1 LVIWTIEGQDG
12 SGEADATPRTGKGS
26 IAMTTPEEHPTP
38 VRPSFDLTGRVGIVT
53 GGSKGLGRAIA
64 LGFAA
69 AGATIVV
76 ASRKAELCRR
86 VVDEIAALGGRALA
100 VATHLGRLEEV
111 DRLVAAAMD
120 EYGRLDIL
128 VNNAATNPL
137 VGPLELV
144 DKALFDKVFSVN
156 VLGPLHLS
164 VAAAAVMAGQG
175 GGGSIINVVSR
186 AAARPER
193 DLGVYA
199 SSKAALVCLT
209 QTMALEWASRG
220 IRVNGI
226 APGPFATVM
235 VDELFRQEEYRE
247 QLIGATAQRRVAEP
261 WEIVGAAL
269 YLASDASSFTTGA
282 ILNVDGGMV
291 P

>member
-1 LVIWTIEGQDG
+1 M
-12 SGEADATPRTGKGS
+12 ATTG
-26 IAMTTPEEHPTP
+26 PEDRPAP
-38 VRPSFDLTGRVGIVT
+38 VSPSFDLSGRVGVVT
-53 GGSKGLGRAIA
+53 GASKGLGRAIA

-69 AGATIVV
+69 AGATVVV
-76 ASRKAELCRR
+76 ASRKADRCRQ
-86 VVDEIAALGGRALA
+86 VVEEIEARGGTALA
-100 VATHLGRLEEV
+100 VATHLGRLDEV
-111 DRLVAAAMD
+111 DRLVPATVD
-120 EYGRLDIL
+120 HFGRLDIL
-128 VNNAATNPL
+128 VNNAATNP
-137 VGPLELV
+137 VFGPLELV
-144 DKALFDKVFSVN
+144 DQALFDKVFSVN
-156 VLGPLHLS
+156 VLGPLRLS
-164 VAAAAVMAGQG
+164 VAAAAVMAGQER
-175 GGGSIINVVSR
+175 GGSIINVVSR

-220 IRVNGI
+220 IRVNGL
-226 APGPFATVM
+226 APGPFATDM
-235 VDELFRQEEYRE
+235 VDELFHLPEYRE

-261 WEIVGAAL
+261 WEIVGTAL